1 MQHHVAKQM
10 GVPLIDYADA
20 MKHAVEG
27 GPKGISWLSKPAPY
41 LVDFFL
47 CSFQIGVCCIYVSFI
62 SNNLKQISDEFWI
75 VLSLRTWFIITGAI
89 ILPLNQLRNLHHL
102 SPLSTAGDFL
112 VVGGLGVVFYY
123 IFKDGLSL
131 GSDVELIPENPFK
144 GFALFFGTLMTAVQS
159 IGVIVSLENNMK
171 QPADY
176 RKPCGVFNI
185 GMVFITC
192 LYGFTGLVGYMK
204 YGAATQGS
212 VTLNLPK
219 TSILPVL
226 VKLAFAFVILFTY
239 PLQCFMPTDIL
250 WRNYVRIHIT
260 QKSRKWV
267 YNTILRTVLVVFS
280 VLVAS
285 LIPFLD
291 LLISTVGAFSLPT
304 VGITFPAI
312 MELSVFYK
320 ENSSPRW
327 EKRLTTWIKIKCIAL
342 IIFGIFSM
350 ILCTYVCLF
359 SISDAGPNTA
369 NPTQVFVGNLTATLT
384 PSNTSRVMNNN
395 NNNNPLPNDNLKG
408 EGYGLD
414 TQPHPPSKDHGDSV
428 DLGAKE
434 NGLTQP
440 PYLHEPQYMPGKW
453 RIGTLLPAPKGS
465 LPEDFDPYNHR
476 AGIVKGAT
484 TNAETLIHLMKGSL
498 GTGMLA
504 MPIAFKNAGIVDG
517 LIGCA
522 LISFIASYG
531 MHQLDR
537 RHAPRGCLDFC
548 KLVSALNKI
557 DEESI

>member
-1 MQHHVAKQM
+1 MNNNNNHLPNDNLKGEGYGLDTQPHPPSKDHGDSVDLGAKENGLTQPPYLHEPQYMPGKWRIGTLLPAPKGSLPEDFDPYNHRAGIVKGATTNAETLIHLMKGSLGTGMLAMPIAFKNAGIVDGLIGCALISFIASYGMHQLLRMQHHVAKQM

-320 ENSSPRW
+320 EN
-327 EKRLTTWIKIKCIAL
+327 RLTTWIKIKCIAL

-384 PSNTSRVMNNN
+384 PSNTSRV
-395 NNNNPLPNDNLKG
+395 
-408 EGYGLD
+408 
-414 TQPHPPSKDHGDSV
+414 
-428 DLGAKE
+428 A
-434 NGLTQP
+434 
-440 PYLHEPQYMPGKW
+440 
-453 RIGTLLPAPKGS
+453 
-465 LPEDFDPYNHR
+465 
-476 AGIVKGAT
+476 
-484 TNAETLIHLMKGSL
+484 
-498 GTGMLA
+498 
-504 MPIAFKNAGIVDG
+504 
-517 LIGCA
+517 
-522 LISFIASYG
+522 
-531 MHQLDR
+531 
-537 RHAPRGCLDFC
+537 
-548 KLVSALNKI
+548 
-557 DEESI
+557 

>member
-1 MQHHVAKQM
+1 MNNNNHLPNDNLKGEGYGLDTHPHPPSKDHGDSVDLGAKENGLTQPPYLHEPQYMPGKWRIGTLLPAPKGSLPEDFDPYNHRAGIVKGATTNAETLIHLMKGSLGTGMLAMPIAFKNAGIIDGLIGCALISFIASYGMHQLLRMQHHVAKQM

-267 YNTILRTVLVVFS
+267 YNTILRIVLVVFS

-320 ENSSPRW
+320 

-384 PSNTSRVMNNN
+384 PSNTSRV
-395 NNNNPLPNDNLKG
+395 
-408 EGYGLD
+408 
-414 TQPHPPSKDHGDSV
+414 
-428 DLGAKE
+428 A
-434 NGLTQP
+434 
-440 PYLHEPQYMPGKW
+440 
-453 RIGTLLPAPKGS
+453 
-465 LPEDFDPYNHR
+465 
-476 AGIVKGAT
+476 
-484 TNAETLIHLMKGSL
+484 
-498 GTGMLA
+498 
-504 MPIAFKNAGIVDG
+504 
-517 LIGCA
+517 
-522 LISFIASYG
+522 
-531 MHQLDR
+531 
-537 RHAPRGCLDFC
+537 
-548 KLVSALNKI
+548 
-557 DEESI
+557 